1 LRERGQTAE
10 AEQLHASSL
19 PQLLDAARSP
29 QDTDATMAERLE
41 SIFSVETDRVANA
54 AVLAE
59 LLVPVLSEKLRAAL
73 PASVAK
79 QPAAAP
85 EVTPAPASK
94 PAPARPATIS
104 IADFIDD
111 MIKQESPPERP
122 DRGSQ
127 RRAS

>member
-1 LRERGQTAE
+1 
-10 AEQLHASSL
+10 
-19 PQLLDAARSP
+19 
-29 QDTDATMAERLE
+29 MAERLE

-85 EVTPAPASK
+85 EVTPAPAPK
-94 PAPARPATIS
+94 PTPARPATIS